1 MATAP
6 RTWRGFFWRWIVAMI
21 LVLGT
26 FNPTDVSFL
35 HWVTTSAS
43 PLSLKAL
50 GSIVVLILYGVYL
63 RATWYS
69 LGIFGTLGLLAFFAA
84 LVWVLVDYRLLD
96 IARGSALTW
105 ISLIAIA
112 TILAIGFT
120 WSKARARLTGQVD
133 VDSDE
138 H

>member
-1 MATAP
+1 MATAKT
-6 RTWRGFFWRWIVAMI
+6 TWRGFFWRWIVAVI

-26 FNPTDVSFL
+26 FNPTNYSFVEWL
-35 HWVTTSAS
+35 THGAGPAS
-43 PLSLKAL
+43 VKVLAA
-50 GSIVVLILYGVYL
+50 IVVIMVYAVYL

-69 LGIFGTLGLLAFFAA
+69 LGIFGTLALIAFFAA
-84 LVWVLVDYRLLD
+84 LIWVLSDLGWLE
-96 IARGSALTW
+96 IARGSAFTW

-112 TILAIGFT
+112 TILAVGFT

-138 H
+138 